1 MNMKSLFL
9 GDKKIIDL
17 VYAPNVCTTLSERA
31 DLDPNC
37 VISSNDLAQTN
48 TNEVQFLFGTWGFP
62 AMTEEQ
68 IAEHFPNLKAV
79 FYSAGSV
86 QGFAHPFLKRGVKVF
101 SAWAA
106 NAVPVAEYTTSQI
119 LLANKGFFQTSTLYS
134 RGGRTALNALGDLRF
149 PGNFGCKIGIIG
161 AGMIGKL
168 VIQMLQ
174 EHNLEVL
181 VFDPFLS
188 DENAKKLGVEKCSLE
203 RLFAECQT
211 ISNHLANNKQTVGM
225 LNYKLFSSMMPG
237 AVFIN
242 TGRGA
247 QVVEADL
254 CRLLQERRDV
264 CAVLD
269 VTWPEPPQE
278 GHLFYQLPNVIMTPH
293 IAGSIGDEV
302 HRMAEYMLEE
312 YLHFQAGEPCKYEV
326 TESMLATMA

>member
-9 GDKKIIDL
+9 GDKKIIDM
-17 VYAPNVCTTLSERA
+17 VYAPNVRIALSEKA
-31 DLDPNC
+31 GLDPDY
-37 VISSNDLAQTN
+37 VISLNDLPQTN
-48 TNEVQFLFGTWGFP
+48 TNEVQFLFGTWSFP
-62 AMTEEQ
+62 AMTEDQ
-68 IAEHFPNLKAV
+68 IAEYFPNLKAV
-79 FYSAGSV
+79 FYGAGSV
-86 QGFAHPFLKRGVKVF
+86 QGFARPFLKSGVKVF

-106 NAVPVAEYTTSQI
+106 NAVPVAEYTLSQI
-119 LLANKGFFQTSTLYS
+119 LLASKGFFQTSTLYS
-134 RGGRTALNALGDLRF
+134 HGGRAALNALEDLRF
-149 PGNFGCKIGIIG
+149 PGNFGCKVGIIG

-168 VIQMLQ
+168 VIQMLR
-174 EHNLEVL
+174 EHHLQVL
-181 VFDPFLS
+181 VFDPFLP
-188 DENAKKLGVEKCSLE
+188 DETAKDLGVEKCSLE

-225 LNYKLFSSMMPG
+225 LRYELFASMLPG

-254 CRLLQERRDV
+254 CRLLQERPDV

-278 GHLFYQLPNVIMTPH
+278 GHLFYQLPNAVMTPH

-312 YLHFQAGEPCKYEV
+312 YLHFEAGEPCRYEV